1 MLVAMQQDIRPNTC
15 FGSKLTRQ
23 FCLSRSLRV
32 YGQLMFMRIPFLT
45 QPSNCPFSATLGTT
59 FDTPTNSTPPS
70 ICERSG
76 NEALA
81 RTLNRT
87 RSVVQF
93 SHVSHQPLVP
103 PPLTRC
109 LFFLFSSVPVLAGV
123 HRILKTKHSS
133 WFWFWRFPMAQP
145 FQGMGLSQLATSSSD
160 QPSLSSTPRLSMPS
174 PLTVRQTLPM
184 FTPEYKPLSGI
195 LPSSLPFMGY
205 DRALTA
211 QKFQVHPGP
220 YDFEIPLDPPS
231 PYEVELPMI
240 PLVGVVPQSLYHHH
254 IPLPPRVAPWTG
266 RRLH

>member
-174 PLTVRQTLPM
+174 VSPWLNLFREWGCHSLRPLQAINRLFPAH
-184 FTPEYKPLSGI
+184 
-195 LPSSLPFMGY
+195 
-205 DRALTA
+205 RAS
-211 QKFQVHPGP
+211 PCP
-220 YDFEIPLDPPS
+220 PPS
-231 PYEVELPMI
+231 LCVRHYRCSPPNTSHYPESYHPPYRLWVMI
-240 PLVGVVPQSLYHHH
+240 EP
-254 IPLPPRVAPWTG
+254 
-266 RRLH
+266 